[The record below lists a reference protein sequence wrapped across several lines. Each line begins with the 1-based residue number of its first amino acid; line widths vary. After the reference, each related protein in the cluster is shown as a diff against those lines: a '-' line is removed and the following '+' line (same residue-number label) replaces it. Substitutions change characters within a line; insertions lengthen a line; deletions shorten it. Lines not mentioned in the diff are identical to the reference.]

1 MQKIIPRYTI
11 ELRKVCVN
19 IQNSL
24 GMNKETLNQII
35 IKYYNEWLKYTCK
48 IAANRHLETDA
59 HDILQQ
65 VLLDILDK
73 NANDNILLTSAK
85 ADEEE
90 LIRRYIQKS
99 IKINIISPKSYW
111 NRQKA
116 FDRKNLNHNVDFDL
130 LCIPDIEE
138 PEDNRTML
146 IWNTFDQLELP
157 EKKRRIFQSYY
168 RKGQLLK
175 QCKGQASIAT
185 VSRVCKCI
193 CKKIYLQLKQKNMP

>member
-157 EKKRRIFQSYY
+157 EKNAAFFNPITEKDNF
-168 RKGQLLK
+168 
-175 QCKGQASIAT
+175 
-185 VSRVCKCI
+185 
-193 CKKIYLQLKQKNMP
+193 